1 MNPMQDPQ
9 DKSAP
14 TQDAESSAF
23 RLTLQLAQRWKLMLV
38 TPLLAGLCTLG
49 LSYLIEPTFTSRTSF
64 LPPQQQQGGGSA
76 ALASLT
82 ALAGVAGAAAGLRT
96 PADQYVALMQSI
108 TIQDRLI
115 DRFEL
120 VKVYESKFRVDARRE
135 LISNTRIAL
144 SKRDGIITVE
154 ADDTSPQ
161 RAADLANAH
170 VEELRRL
177 TATLAI
183 TEAQQRRVFFEGQ
196 LKQTRD
202 NLAAAQLGLTGSGF
216 NAGALQAEP
225 KAAAERYAKLRA
237 EVTSAEVRLQAVRSN
252 LQDSATEVVQLQ
264 SALSALRS
272 QLAQLEHTPT
282 PVNEG
287 GYISRYREFKY
298 QESLFE
304 LLSRQFEFARVD
316 EAREGALIQ
325 VIDKALPAEKKSKP
339 KRLLTAVG
347 VTAGVGLMML
357 IWIAIQ
363 TALRGAASDPRRAL
377 KLLQLRRALRGQLP

>member
-9 DKSAP
+9 DKSVPAP
-14 TQDAESSAF
+14 ETESTAF
-23 RLTLQLAQRWKLMLV
+23 RVTLQLAQRWKLMLAG
-38 TPLLAGLCTLG
+38 PLLAGLCALG
-49 LSYLIEPTFTSRTSF
+49 MSYLVEPTFTSRTSF
-64 LPPQQQQGGGSA
+64 LPPQPQQGGGSA

-202 NLAAAQLGLTGSGF
+202 NLAAAQNGLTGSSF

-272 QLAQLEHTPT
+272 QLAQLEHAPT
-282 PVNEG
+282 QANEG
-287 GYISRYREFKY
+287 NYISRYREFKY

-339 KRLLTAVG
+339 KRLLAAAG
-347 VTAGVGLMML
+347 AAAGVGLLML
-357 IWIAIQ
+357 IWISIQ
-363 TALRGAASDPRRAL
+363 SALRGATTDPRRAL